1 MTIANTMFDA
11 DSAYYRNLRE
21 PLLDLV
27 PDKPIDAVLDIG
39 CGSGVYLA
47 WCKRRGARRLVGVEL
62 REEGLGWEVR
72 IVGPGGEVAWTR
84 SCGNVTEARTLA
96 STIRQHIYWLSPGKF
111 REYYRIAGPE

>member
-1 MTIANTMFDA
+1 MNGATGGH
-11 DSAYYRNLRE
+11 
-21 PLLDLV
+21 V
-27 PDKPIDAVLDIG
+27 PEAPNEF
-39 CGSGVYLA
+39 
-47 WCKRRGARRLVGVEL
+47 GVEL
-62 REEGLGWEVR
+62 REEDLGWEVR

>member
-62 REEGLGWEVR
+62 REDLAKAAAKMDGIEMVH
-72 IVGPGGEVAWTR
+72 GGDISQVDLNSYTKQFD
-84 SCGNVTEARTLA
+84 L
-96 STIRQHIYWLSPGKF
+96 IL
-111 REYYRIAGPE
+111 